1 MTQDEEFEYLREV
14 LAAEKMRIQAEYSGM
29 PITDAAKIIR
39 IRLRDKLDQL
49 IQAGTVEP
57 RWMVWTEFNTETGV
71 VSVAYM
77 PEPKT
82 INILI

>member
-1 MTQDEEFEYLREV
+1 MTQDEEFDYLQEV
-14 LAAEKMRIQAEYSGM
+14 LAAERMQLQAEYAGM
-29 PITDAAKIIR
+29 PITDVAKIIR

-57 RWMVWTEFNTETGV
+57 RWMVWTQFNPETGV